1 TGAPKVRAMQIIDE
15 LEPVARGPYCG
26 ALGFAH
32 HADASTHARL
42 NIAIRTLL
50 IDRDAKHLHF
60 SVGGGIV
67 ADSDPADEY
76 EETLHKAEALLR
88 ALKNHPRSS
97 ASPPMETSR

>member
-1 TGAPKVRAMQIIDE
+1 IIDE

-88 ALKNHPRSS
+88 ALKNHPRLSGT
-97 ASPPMETSR
+97 P